1 MINLE
6 PVAVEYAAATKHEA
20 ERVRQLL
27 LDYART
33 RGYEIFQPELHAC
46 YGGNPHINFNLKAI
60 NEPQYWFEVDC
71 YATSLRRFSSHRSS
85 HRGHIR
91 VSLIGFDTFLDEM
104 DTRKAEWIKKGRK
117 LHFNDR

>member
-6 PVAVEYAAATKHEA
+6 PAATEYQNATRHEA

-33 RGYEIFQPELHAC
+33 RGYEMHQPSLHVC
-46 YGGNPHINFNLKAI
+46 HGGSPQLNFSLAAI
-60 NEPQYWFEVDC
+60 DEPQYWFEVDC
-71 YATSLRRFSSHRSS
+71 YAGNLRYFTSHRSS

-91 VSLIGFDTFLDEM
+91 VSLIGFDAFLDEM
-104 DTRKAEWIKKGRK
+104 DKRKAEWLRKGKKVK
-117 LHFNDR
+117 LQ